1 MSFAPT
7 LARGLGSVVAAAV
20 LIGLTGCGDDDGD
33 DTSAGSE
40 TPSENEAQP
49 ADEGAASGSP
59 DGGGGGGGVVTIGS
73 ETIELDQTRCYL
85 QPQDAAAGGGTIE
98 YNAQGTGTDAEG
110 NEVLVDLSRYSEESQ
125 FAGDDARIQF
135 GPPGELLRDY
145 AMVDGS
151 IVVEGS
157 TLTITDATF
166 RDNDDGSEAAG
177 SLQLDC

>member
-7 LARGLGSVVAAAV
+7 LARGLGSVVVAAV
-20 LIGLTGCGDDDGD
+20 LFGLTGCGDDDGD

-40 TPSENEAQP
+40 TPSGNEEQS
-49 ADEGAASGSP
+49 ADDGAASGSP
-59 DGGGGGGGVVTIGS
+59 GGGGGGVVTIGS
-73 ETIELDQTRCYL
+73 ETIELDRAQCYL

-98 YNAQGTGTDAEG
+98 YNAQGKGTDAEG

-125 FAGDDARIQF
+125 FAGDDAQIEF
-135 GPPGELLRDY
+135 GPPAELLRDY

-166 RDNDDGSEAAG
+166 RDNNDGSEAAG
-177 SLQLDC
+177 SVQLDC